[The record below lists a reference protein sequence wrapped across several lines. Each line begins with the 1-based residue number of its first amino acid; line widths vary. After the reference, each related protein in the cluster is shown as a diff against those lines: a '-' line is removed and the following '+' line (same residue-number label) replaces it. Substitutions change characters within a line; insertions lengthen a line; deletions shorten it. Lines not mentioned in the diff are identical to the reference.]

1 MEKMSVLMVN
11 QQLKLK
17 KTEVVT
23 KPTTGDDTQLI
34 LWATLAITCGGIIIY
49 LTSKIRRKE
58 EK

>member
-17 KTEVVT
+17 KLKLLQTYNS
-23 KPTTGDDTQLI
+23 DDTQLI

>member
-11 QQLKLK
+11 QQLKL